1 MNDDDQTPPSG
12 QTIGPGFFSSAQA
25 LSRPADTPV
34 TPAPDPA
41 STPTEGGGT
50 AEFSSPGIANYS
62 GRVVGGY
69 KLLEV
74 IGQGGMGQVYLAEHV
89 RLGRR
94 VALKMLRPEYA
105 FDTDAVKRF
114 FGEARAVNQISHD
127 HIIEITD
134 FIEGKGQPA
143 SYIMEYLEGE
153 SLAGTLAS
161 VPRVPAERLCHIG
174 IQVASAMAAVHD
186 AFMIHRDLKPDNIFL
201 TTREG
206 TTDYVKLLDFGV
218 AKLTEKS
225 DLALG
230 EVATTQ
236 AGVILG
242 TPEYMA
248 PEQFE
253 AKELDHRT
261 DIYALG
267 VILYEMATG
276 RKPFVE
282 NSIGRL
288 AVATLTKIPT
298 RPLALADPPNIPYA
312 LDALITQCLEK
323 SPDRRPQHM
332 AAIEE
337 RLSTILQEMQAGTAQ
352 YGTLEALAPDVGDL
366 DRPARGRGLAIAAGL
381 GALVCVGAAITYFAL
396 GQTAGPPPAAPVVT
410 APAPDPTPP
419 PRTPTTLS
427 VAVVS
432 APVGATVFIDGEEKG
447 TTPYQGTLP
456 ATDQPHDLLLKKAGH
471 HDVQQRFAAGEPL
484 LASVTLEPVA
494 SKKPAPRR
502 KTSSKKVRR
511 TDRAPAK
518 ADPKAPR
525 DTTRT
530 PRTRPKRKSR
540 KSLLD
545 PFAQ

>member
-1 MNDDDQTPPSG
+1 MLPSHAIVFERGQKIGDRLELIELIGEGAMGSVWAARHLRLDADVAVKFIATDHRAKHRERVVTRFEREARLAASIQSPHTVQIHDHGLTDDDVPFIVMERLQGRSLGQRLRSG
-12 QTIGPGFFSSAQA
+12 GP
-25 LSRPADTPV
+25 LPLHDV
-34 TPAPDPA
+34 
-41 STPTEGGGT
+41 
-50 AEFSSPGIANYS
+50 
-62 GRVVGGY
+62 
-69 KLLEV
+69 
-74 IGQGGMGQVYLAEHV
+74 
-89 RLGRR
+89 
-94 VALKMLRPEYA
+94 VALVEQ
-105 FDTDAVKRF
+105 V
-114 FGEARAVNQISHD
+114 GRA
-127 HIIEITD
+127 
-134 FIEGKGQPA
+134 
-143 SYIMEYLEGE
+143 
-153 SLAGTLAS
+153 LAS
-161 VPRVPAERLCHIG
+161 AHERG
-174 IQVASAMAAVHD
+174 VV
-186 AFMIHRDLKPDNIFL
+186 HRDIKPDNIFL
-201 TTREG
+201 VDTPDG
-206 TTDYVKLLDFGV
+206 SIFAKVLDFGV